1 MQQNVLTKAGENEPF
16 KVKWSNRISQTH
28 SMIRPPQRSSSGMGR
43 QSKGITFQQR
53 QARQL
58 QNWRAAA
65 QGEEQCIS
73 LTSTAGNSS
82 GPNCSIHTAGG
93 FHEDH
98 STLVV
103 LGRDCWGNP
112 PALTF
117 LEALVWSR
125 SSSLPAPVPQ
135 ILALLQPEDALV
147 ILQFSCI
154 GTARSALEAKDGD
167 GRCCGR
173 QVRFCPN
180 LFNFHANH
188 GCRRMG
194 VSEGR
199 SGHSCLTW
207 NSSSVTAMLFD

>member
-1 MQQNVLTKAGENEPF
+1 
-16 KVKWSNRISQTH
+16 
-28 SMIRPPQRSSSGMGR
+28 MIRPPQRSSSGMGT

-73 LTSTAGNSS
+73 LTSTGNSS
-82 GPNCSIHTAGG
+82 GPKCSIHTAGG
-93 FHEDH
+93 FHKDH
-98 STLVV
+98 STLLV

-112 PALTF
+112 PTLTF

-167 GRCCGR
+167 GWCCRR

-180 LFNFHANH
+180 LFNFHPNH

-199 SGHSCLTW
+199 PGHSCLTW